1 MKAIKVFENIR
12 FERGADPMDSMSI
25 GRVKARTIE
34 KRSFEATD
42 LMKELQKKYGGE
54 IFFIELDENGFK
66 IVLAK
71 DKERVFIEY
80 NYEKPIPPR
89 MHPAWGNDKESFLIG
104 YEELSNEGRWRD
116 IRWTS
121 VIPGGGKKIE
131 NWEEVKD
138 GLESYIKDNNLLGYG
153 N

>member
-1 MKAIKVFENIR
+1 MKALKVFENIR

-80 NYEKPIPPR
+80 NYEKPIPHR

-104 YEELSNEGRWRD
+104 YDELTNEG
-116 IRWTS
+116 IRGTS